1 MDVYG
6 HLFPTNTDRA
16 ELAKSSRL
24 LLGPPPDANV
34 VPLRRST
41 AWIARHCDTVKI
53 GEHNTAGGRFMHAR
67 SE

>member
-34 VPLRRST
+34 VPCGAQLLGSRD
-41 AWIARHCDTVKI
+41 IATL
-53 GEHNTAGGRFMHAR
+53 
-67 SE
+67 